1 MTTAVFPFRFHPL
14 FAAADLP
21 LGVRDDTCHVRVADE
36 GLSVAFGPWKV
47 HTPLSNVVA
56 ASVTGPYRWPK
67 VIGPPHLSLSDR
79 GLTFAT
85 NADEGVCIGFA
96 RPVTGIDPWGI
107 VRHPALTVTV
117 AEPAALAELLDRDEA
132 REDRVHVHLA
142 EPRVEELINAAH
154 DELMSL
160 SAAELR
166 RRARERGIGG
176 VSRRSKAELVALLE
190 PVGPGP
196 ESVVDGS

>member
-1 MTTAVFPFRFHPL
+1 MTTAAFPFRFHPA
-14 FAAADLP
+14 FAAVALP
-21 LGVRDDTCHVRVADE
+21 LGVRPATCVVQVADE
-36 GLSVAFGPWKV
+36 GLVVEFGPWRV
-47 HTPLSNVVA
+47 ATPLSNIVA
-56 ASVTGPYRWPK
+56 ATVTGPYHWPK

-79 GLTFAT
+79 GLSFAT

-96 RPVTGIDPWGI
+96 RPVTGIEPWGV

-117 AEPAALAELLDRDEA
+117 AEPAALAELLDRAARREA
-132 REDRVHVHLA
+132 RVHVHLE
-142 EPRVEELINAAH
+142 EPRVEELIDAAH

-166 RRARERGIGG
+166 RRARERGIVG

-190 PVGPGP
+190 PVGPGSEAATEP
-196 ESVVDGS
+196 R

>member
-1 MTTAVFPFRFHPL
+1 MTTAAFPFRFHPT
-14 FAAADLP
+14 FAAVALP
-21 LGVRDDTCHVRVADE
+21 LGVRPDTCSVQVTDE
-36 GLSVAFGPWKV
+36 GLAVDFGPWRV
-47 HTPLSNVVA
+47 RTPLSNVVA
-56 ASVTGPYRWPK
+56 ATVTGPYRWPK
-67 VIGPPHLSLSDR
+67 VVGPPHLSLSDR
-79 GLTFAT
+79 GLTFGT
-85 NADEGVCIGFA
+85 NPDEGVCLRFG

-117 AEPAALAELLDRDEA
+117 GEPVALAELLDRA
-132 REDRVHVHLA
+132 GRREDRVHVHLD
-142 EPRVEELINAAH
+142 EPRVDELVDAAH

-166 RRARERGIGG
+166 RRARARGIGG

-196 ESVVDGS
+196 EGVTEAR